1 MSDQL
6 QSQGPRSGGFL
17 HFLHYKA
24 SKDWCVSNRS
34 APARHESVSLRL
46 LLVGYSSFSGGQHVV
61 EGVFANTCLD
71 WFYPL
76 LLLLWGWCWNS
87 IHNMVAFDHAP
98 ISFSL
103 AGFDNLAFVA
113 GVEEL
118 KAVRLSWIFNFPD
131 AEILQ
136 RNYSSRF
143 FVRCVFKVIE
153 AIICENEPSALPCFH
168 SSP

>member
-61 EGVFANTCLD
+61 EGVFANTCPGSRKQYQAPTTISTFRD
-71 WFYPL
+71 TKTKL
-76 LLLLWGWCWNS
+76 LEN
-87 IHNMVAFDHAP
+87 
-98 ISFSL
+98 
-103 AGFDNLAFVA
+103 
-113 GVEEL
+113 
-118 KAVRLSWIFNFPD
+118 
-131 AEILQ
+131 
-136 RNYSSRF
+136 
-143 FVRCVFKVIE
+143 
-153 AIICENEPSALPCFH
+153 ICKICS
-168 SSP
+168 